1 MLFLNYFKMNIKD
14 IFEQSTA
21 DLSKINTNY
30 FVSSI
35 LHKTKIRVDEKG
47 TEASGI
53 ATAFF
58 QNKATPPV
66 FNANR
71 PFLYLIV
78 DRSTRIV
85 LFAGAY
91 KKPSLI

>member
-1 MLFLNYFKMNIKD
+1 MEINDLFD
-14 IFEQSTA
+14 QSVA
-21 DLSKINTNY
+21 DLSKINANY

-47 TEASGI
+47 TEASAI
-53 ATAFF
+53 TTSIF

-71 PFLYLIV
+71 PFIYFIV
-78 DRSTRIV
+78 DKAARLI
-85 LFAGAY
+85 LFSGVY
-91 KKPSLI
+91 KTPVPF